1 MKALTQQELQHFIAY
16 FAPILD
22 GAQLQDVQANDRGL
36 ALGFQGDRRYWMIL
50 DLLPN
55 TPMMLVFEEE
65 CPFQKGLKGKPVGLF
80 LNSHAKNLY
89 LTEMTVLEEY
99 GRVVRLML
107 RNSSLDCELEI
118 RLIPKQANFIVR
130 ANGKQI
136 SWDKVLELGAA
147 PPVENPPA
155 PRTLEEIHEEWLGE
169 QKGGKKPAQDPVAQ
183 WEKQK
188 AKDLE
193 KKRKA
198 LAEIQ
203 KQIDSDEDQK
213 WASAGNYLKEN
224 VMEGAALLKRL
235 PPELTAY
242 VNLKESLSWN
252 IETAFAKAK
261 QLAGK
266 RDGARERLVELA
278 AEISK
283 LENSRYSAKAVTAKS
298 SLPDLMKKA
307 EARGRK
313 LHLDSGALA
322 YCGKSAADNLAL
334 LRQAKAWDYWLH
346 LKDYPGAHAI
356 IHRQRDQLI
365 PDLEIQ
371 EVAEWLAKES
381 LSSKSLN
388 LGQKVAVVM
397 VECRFVRPIKGDKL
411 GRVNYHSEK
420 TFNFIMK

>member
-65 CPFQKGLKGKPVGLF
+65 CPFQKGPKGKPVGLF

-107 RNSSLDCELEI
+107 RNSSVDCELEI
-118 RLIPKQANFIVR
+118 RLIPKQANFVVR

-136 SWDKVLELGAA
+136 SWDKVLDLTSA

-169 QKGGKKPAQDPVAQ
+169 QKGGKKPAQDPVVQ

-198 LAEIQ
+198 LSEIQ
-203 KQIDSDEDQK
+203 KQIDSDTDK
-213 WASAGNYLKEN
+213 NWIAVGAYLKEH
-224 VMEGAALLKRL
+224 VSEGAGLLKKIPAEFL
-235 PPELTAY
+235 AL
-242 VNLKESLSWN
+242 VNLKESVSWN
-252 IETAFAKAK
+252 IENAFAKAK
-261 QLAGK
+261 QFAGK
-266 RDGARERLVELA
+266 REGARERLVELA

-283 LENSRYSAKAVTAKS
+283 LENSRYSAKAASAKT

-334 LRQAKAWDYWLH
+334 LRQAKSWDYWLH

-365 PDLEIQ
+365 PDAEVQ

-381 LSSKSLN
+381 LSSKSLS

-420 TFNFIMK
+420 SFNFILR